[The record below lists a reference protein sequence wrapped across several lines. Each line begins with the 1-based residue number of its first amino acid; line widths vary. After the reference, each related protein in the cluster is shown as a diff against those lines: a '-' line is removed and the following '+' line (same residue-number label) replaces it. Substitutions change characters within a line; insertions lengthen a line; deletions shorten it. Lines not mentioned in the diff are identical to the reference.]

1 MRILRRVLSACL
13 VAGLFACAPTNG
25 AAALLLVDVATDAD
39 GQATEGRA
47 WAGDSGPAAGFV
59 DTGEPIV
66 RPLEIDNLVPPGPPA
81 IDPAGLLILQP
92 PPLKLRSVRPFRAA
106 DVARTGLF
114 GRGQIKQSLFSRQRR
129 RLSARA
135 GTDVVLG
142 KSARSRA
149 ATDAGS
155 LLQKSPAVLGLGT
168 QKRTPIITDTR
179 IRGGRVGRLAANGS
193 YWVPARIDLDTMLS
207 KIDARL
213 IESTVVIRGPYS
225 AQHGPGFNVVDIDLL
240 GSPRF
245 EDGWQPHASS
255 GLDFK
260 TNGEQWYA
268 RQTAWGG
275 DQDWGFRVDYGHRT
289 GNDYRSGDGTRI
301 PSSYKSRH
309 LDVAIGA
316 DLDDDTTLE
325 FHYLRLDQTDVEFP
339 GQAFDIDY
347 LVTDAYEL
355 QFVRVDQDNYDRLEI
370 EGWYNRTRFEGNA
383 QSSGKREQFP
393 LLDFLNFHGV
403 TDVDS
408 TSTGFRTAVT
418 WDNEAENEQVTAGV
432 DMRHIRQE
440 LNEITSGRIGFN
452 VFTNANSPIP
462 RSQSTNPGLFVEYES
477 GTDETVSLTAGARID
492 WSQADVIDDP
502 AKLAALGT
510 SNPQSSLA
518 DILGTDNFE
527 RHDQLLSAFA
537 TLRWELDDG
546 WSMSVAGGHAQR
558 QPTLTE
564 LYTAQ
569 TFLFLLQN
577 GQHTATGDPEL
588 DPERL
593 WQIDVGLELD
603 RGPLR
608 AGINGFHAWVND
620 YVTFENLNVFN
631 GPPAGQVEQVSLQF
645 VNTDLAT
652 LAGAEAHLEL
662 DLTDRLTPFATFSYI
677 EGRDHDRNG
686 SFATQRAEP
695 GQPKQKVE
703 GLPRG
708 FFSGVDGDDK
718 EPLPAIV
725 PLESRVGVRF
735 HPAGEQPPWGLELS
749 ARIIDNQDRVAT
761 SLLESA
767 SPGFTTWNLRG
778 FWNATDRL
786 QLVAGVE
793 NFTDKNF
800 REHLDFRSPSGIRVF
815 QPGVNFY
822 FGSELNY

>member
-1 MRILRRVLSACL
+1 MRYRVRVLFACL
-13 VAGLFACAPTNG
+13 VVGLFLGTPSNSV
-25 AAALLLVDVATDAD
+25 AAWLLVDVATDAEEPD
-39 GQATEGRA
+39 AVGYA
-47 WAGDSGPAAGFV
+47 WMGDTRPEPDLLEA
-59 DTGEPIV
+59 DTGPPE
-66 RPLEIDNLVPPGPPA
+66 PLEVDNLVPPGPPA

-92 PPLKLRSVRPFRAA
+92 QPLKLRTVRPFQAA
-106 DVARTGLF
+106 DVSKTGLF
-114 GRGQIKQSLFSRQRR
+114 GRGKIRKSLFSRQRQQ
-129 RLSARA
+129 LSSRA
-135 GTDVVLG
+135 GADVVLG

-155 LLQKSPAVLGLGT
+155 LLQKSPAVLGLGI

-225 AQHGPGFNVVDIDLL
+225 AQHGPGFNGVDIDLL

-245 EDGWQPHASS
+245 DNGWETHASS

-289 GNDYRSGDGTRI
+289 GNDYRSGNGTRV
-301 PSSYKSRH
+301 PSSYKSRT
-309 LDVAIGA
+309 LDVAVGA

-339 GQAFDIDY
+339 GQAFDIDF

-355 QFVRVDQDNYDRLEI
+355 QFVRVDQEQYDRLEI

-383 QSSGKREQFP
+383 QSSGKRKQFP
-393 LLDFLNFHGV
+393 LLNAMNFRGF

-408 TSTGFRTAVT
+408 TSTGFRSAVT
-418 WDNEAENEQVTAGV
+418 WDDEAENQQLTAGV

-452 VFTNANSPIP
+452 IFTDANSPIP
-462 RSQSTNPGLFVEYES
+462 RSQSTNPGLFAEYQA
-477 GTDETVSLTAGARID
+477 GDDQDVSLTAGARVD
-492 WSQADVIDDP
+492 WQHANVTDDP

-510 SNPQSSLA
+510 TNPQSSLA
-518 DILGTDNFE
+518 DILGTDDFKRN
-527 RHDQLLSAFA
+527 DQLVSAFA
-537 TLRWELDDG
+537 TLRWQLEDG

-558 QPTLTE
+558 PPTLTE

-577 GQHTATGDPEL
+577 GQNTATGDPEL

-593 WQIDVGLELD
+593 WQVDVGLELD

-608 AGINGFHAWVND
+608 AGINGFHSWVND
-620 YVTFENLNVFN
+620 YVTFENLNVFH
-631 GPPAGQVEQVSLQF
+631 GPPNGQVEQVSLQY

-662 DLTDRLTPFATFSYI
+662 DLSDRLTPFATLSYI

-686 SFATQRAEP
+686 SFATQRAQP
-695 GQPKQKVE
+695 GQPKQKVA

-708 FFSGVDGDDK
+708 HFSGVDGGAK

-725 PLESRVGVRF
+725 PLESRVGVRW

-749 ARIIDNQDRVAT
+749 ARIIDNQNRVAT

-778 FWNATDRL
+778 FWAATQKL
-786 QLVAGVE
+786 SLVAGVE

-815 QPGVNFY
+815 QPGINFY